1 MLQFNEI
8 LITIFPDLTM
18 ILLALHALSHPTLH
32 VPLPVALPAG
42 ALPMVHEAEHPV
54 LEVLLGLGMILMCM
68 MIHSFGM
75 YQVMHRF
82 ETQMSRFMQE
92 NREFRRQAYFLYL
105 VTLILLTHL
114 IEITMLALVLHTMH
128 LLPNFRTD
136 FYLAGE
142 TYTSLG
148 NGDVLLPTGWR
159 QLAMFITMSGLLTFG
174 WTTGVLASI
183 VGKTYDAQ
191 FAVVRHKRSR
201 TPKTSQPTEPTE

>member
-1 MLQFNEI
+1 MFTSHSTLHPINLAAAAPLVTEVHPALEIGLGLCMI
-8 LITIFPDLTM
+8 LIC
-18 ILLALHALSHPTLH
+18 
-32 VPLPVALPAG
+32 
-42 ALPMVHEAEHPV
+42 MV
-54 LEVLLGLGMILMCM
+54 
-68 MIHSFGM
+68 IHSVGM

-82 ETQMSRFMQE
+82 ETRMARLVHE
-92 NREFRRQAYFLYL
+92 NRELKRQIYFLYL

-114 IEITMLALVLHTMH
+114 TEIFTLALILHWMHVL
-128 LLPNFRTD
+128 PDFRTD

-191 FAVVRHKRSR
+191 FASLRHKQAKNQKSTHR
-201 TPKTSQPTEPTE
+201 PDPDQDDA

>member
-1 MLQFNEI
+1 MN
-8 LITIFPDLTM
+8 FPNGFPV
-18 ILLALHALSHPTLH
+18 IILALTSSSLH
-32 VPLPVALPAG
+32 LPATALP
-42 ALPMVHEAEHPV
+42 LVHEAQHPL
-54 LEVLLGLGMILMCM
+54 LEILLGLGMILMCM
-68 MIHSFGM
+68 VIHSFGM

-82 ETQMSRFMQE
+82 ETRMANLVQE
-92 NREFRRQAYFLYL
+92 NREFRRQIYFLYL
-105 VTLILLTHL
+105 VVLILLTHL
-114 IEITMLALVLHTMH
+114 TEITTLAFILHLMH
-128 LLPNFRTD
+128 LFPDFRTD

-191 FAVVRHKRSR
+191 FASLRHKRSR
-201 TPKTSQPTEPTE
+201 TQRLNSTDQNDG